1 MWNLFQERNSINHHQ
16 GHELLHMS
24 KLEQCTVI
32 MFCYH
37 AHLLFCRASTFPNV
51 INATGYV
58 GGGTGGKGEGI
69 AREADSEAFNHSGL
83 L

>member
-1 MWNLFQERNSINHHQ
+1 
-16 GHELLHMS
+16 
-24 KLEQCTVI
+24 

-37 AHLLFCRASTFPNV
+37 AHLLFCCASTFPNV
-51 INATGYV
+51 INDTGYV